1 MNKKE
6 FTLAGRD
13 EKPKRENAL
22 QRTTHETVGELRK
35 VSWPTRQEATNMTI
49 IVIVVMTAM
58 AIFFWLIDLGAAKL
72 ISLAVGNG

>member
-1 MNKKE
+1 
-6 FTLAGRD
+6 LAGRD

-22 QRTTHETVGELRK
+22 QRTYRETVGELKK

-49 IVIVVMTAM
+49 IVIVVMTVM
-58 AIFFWLIDLGAAKL
+58 AIFFWAIDLGAAQL